1 MTVRKAIAYEDDPAL
16 RSQLESVFFTIRDE
30 YTLIATFPNPVRI
43 LKELDKYQPDVVLM
57 DLQMLEEDDG
67 LVALHKIKQTAPH
80 IKVLV
85 LTMFDADQKIFNA
98 ICLGADGY
106 MLKTDFSSDQLPH
119 LAMQN
124 SLNMIFNGGAYLTPS
139 VARQILKLFMDH
151 SLAERMNRVKER
163 FQLMFQKD
171 VARQKYQEAGLTRM
185 QTNVLEK
192 IIEGKTTS
200 EIASELEITENTVNT
215 HIKATYSILGV
226 HSRAM
231 AIKKA
236 MEHKGQ
242 L

>member
-1 MTVRKAIAYEDDPAL
+1 MVRKAIAYEDDPAL
-16 RSQLESVFFTIRDE
+16 RSQLESVFYTIRNE
-30 YTLIATFPNPVRI
+30 YQLVATFPNPVMV
-43 LKELDKYQPDVVLM
+43 LKELVQYQPDVVLM

-67 LVALHKIKQTAPH
+67 LVALHKTKQTSPL

-98 ICLGADGY
+98 LCLGADGY

-119 LAMQN
+119 LAMQK
-124 SLNMIFNGGAYLTPS
+124 SLNTIFGGGAYLTPS
-139 VARQILKLFMDH
+139 VARQIMKLFMDH
-151 SLAERMNRVKER
+151 SIAERMNRVKER
-163 FQLMFQKD
+163 FQLIFQND
-171 VARQKYQEAGLTRM
+171 LARQKYHEAGLTRM

-200 EIASELEITENTVNT
+200 EIAADLDITDNTVNS
-215 HIKATYSILGV
+215 HIKAIYATLGV

-242 L
+242 I